1 MRPRCPLDRNTTTA
15 VYTTTLVE
23 RGRLVTVFDV
33 RCQQRDCEDRSCLDS
48 FRSRGKARRLANGHR
63 HCLVPGGRR
72 RLRRDE
78 RRRSA

>member
-1 MRPRCPLDRNTTTA
+1 MKPTHPTHRNGTTA
-15 VYTTTLVE
+15 VYTHTFFE

-33 RCQQRDCEDRSCLDS
+33 WCQQRDCEDRSCLDS
-48 FRSRGKARRLANGHR
+48 FRSRGKARRLADGHR
-63 HCLVPGGRR
+63 HRLVPGGRR